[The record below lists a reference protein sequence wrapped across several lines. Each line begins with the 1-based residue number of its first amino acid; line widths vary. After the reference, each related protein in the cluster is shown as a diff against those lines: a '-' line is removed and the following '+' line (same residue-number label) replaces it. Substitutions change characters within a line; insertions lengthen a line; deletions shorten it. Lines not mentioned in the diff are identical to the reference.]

1 VHPRVFRTSKH
12 GRADR
17 DEALRRATLPSMKST
32 LYPPTVQ
39 LETRR
44 RTAVAELE
52 LLESAGRPRR
62 ARVRRAARRLLAA
75 VAGTAR

>member
-1 VHPRVFRTSKH
+1 
-12 GRADR
+12 
-17 DEALRRATLPSMKST
+17 MKST